1 MNYTASGWFD
11 FDVLLEFDP
20 FLIVADLAAGCGVCA
35 GNKELF
41 GIDLEVH
48 LEGPEPWFASCHA
61 RVQVL
66 PRQRQVRLHGRRRT
80 RCPTRRSP
88 PTCSS

>member
-1 MNYTASGWFD
+1 M
-11 FDVLLEFDP
+11 LIEFDP
-20 FLIVADLAAGCGVCA
+20 FRIVADLAAGCGVCA

-48 LEGPEPWFASCHA
+48 LEGPDPWFASCHA
-61 RVQVL
+61 RFKFFLVNVKFDFTVGGHAL
-66 PRQRQVRLHGRRRT
+66 PDA
-80 RCPTRRSP
+80 PDP